1 MLVEK
6 IKEIKAQSIQNLP
19 DLKIQIRVDDFD
31 LNEFKQV
38 NDFVDEFLFQ
48 ELPSKNKKTL

>member
-1 MLVEK
+1 MLVDK
-6 IKEIKAQSIQNLP
+6 IKEIRAQSIQNLP
-19 DLKIQIRVDDFD
+19 DLKIQIRVDEFD
-31 LNEFKQV
+31 LNEFRQI

>member
-19 DLKIQIRVDDFD
+19 DLKIQIRVDEFD